1 MNHVLPTNW
10 QVRSKSGYW
19 KEEKGV
25 IWYIVGKKTGSNNKI
40 QDYTSSAEIFV
51 IFWELELELNR
62 QKATRRERKNW
73 HSSQYKWCLVILN
86 QSMEDFSLDTLFGL
100 QQQGWWWRRKITLNI
115 VASSPDTN
123 VEVVRKYK
131 KAKPN
136 LIGLTGLGADVWHGV
151 DTTQMKFHPYLKMRR
166 FDRIIFNFPHATWQR
181 R

>member
-19 KEEKGV
+19 KEKKGV

-40 QDYTSSAEIFV
+40 QDYTSAEIFV
-51 IFWELELELNR
+51 IFWDLELELNN

-86 QSMEDFSLDTLFGL
+86 QSMEVLSLETLFGL
-100 QQQGWWWRRKITLNI
+100 QRQGWWWRRKITLNI

-123 VEVVRKYK
+123 VEAVRKYK
-131 KAKPN
+131 KRQSKFN
-136 LIGLTGLGADVWHGV
+136 GLRTDVWHVV
-151 DTTQMKFHPYLKMRR
+151 DTTQMKFKHLCLIAK
-166 FDRIIFNFPHATWQR
+166 TC
-181 R
+181 